1 MHVLIIGAGGFVG
14 RHLAGRLHAAGVRI
28 TAAARSVFRTERLLP
43 NMRVIRCDLAQDTEA
58 DWLPRLAGIDAVV
71 NCAGL
76 IRDVGGRYDAVHDEG
91 ARALFAACR
100 TAGVARV
107 IQVSALG
114 AAPDGATRYHR
125 TKAAADTYLA
135 SLDPSGQDMDWAV
148 VRPSL
153 IVGRGGQSTSLFVA
167 VAALPFP
174 LRLGAGD
181 WLLQPIHV
189 DDLVAGIARLL
200 DREDPIAATIDF
212 VGPEPMTTDALT
224 AALRQWLGLALAPML
239 PVPGA
244 LIGLAAR
251 LGQTIGLGAVTPESL
266 TMLKTGN
273 TAPVDGFIAACGF
286 RPATIADALAR
297 TPATA
302 ADIREARMASLAPVL
317 RILLALVW
325 LAGGLIPLLL
335 TPWQQS
341 MALLAQVG
349 IVGAMASPV
358 LIAASLIDIAIGA
371 ALLLRLRIR
380 DAAAAG
386 IAVMAAYSAILA
398 IAFPHLWADPFGPLV
413 KNLAVL
419 GLALVVRAQEVDH
432 G

>member
-1 MHVLIIGAGGFVG
+1 MHVLIVGAGGFVG

-28 TAAARSVFRTERLLP
+28 TAAARNVSRTKRLLP
-43 NMRVIRCDLAQDTEA
+43 NMRVIRCDLVQDTEA

-76 IRDVGGRYDAVHDEG
+76 IRDIGSSYDAVHDRG

-100 TAGVARV
+100 SAGVPRV

-114 AAPDGATRYHR
+114 ADPVGTTRYHR
-125 TKAAADTYLA
+125 SKAAADTYLA
-135 SLDPSGQDMDWAV
+135 SLDPRGQDMDWAV

-153 IVGRGGQSTSLFVA
+153 IVGRGGHSTSLFA
-167 VAALPFP
+167 ALAALPFP
-174 LRLGAGD
+174 LRLGAGE

-189 DDLVAGIARLL
+189 DDLAEGIARLL
-200 DREDPIAATIDF
+200 DREDAIAATVDF
-212 VGPEPMTTDALT
+212 VGPKPMTTDALT
-224 AALRQWLGLALAPML
+224 AALRHWLGLAPAPLL

-251 LGQTIGLGAVTPESL
+251 LGKAIGLGAVSPESL
-266 TMLKTGN
+266 TMLKAGN
-273 TAPVDGFIAACGF
+273 TAPVHGFVAACGF
-286 RPATIADALAR
+286 RPAAVPDALAR
-297 TPATA
+297 NPANP
-302 ADIREARMASLAPVL
+302 ADVREARLAPLAPVL
-317 RILLALVW
+317 RILLAMVW

-335 TPWQQS
+335 TPWPRS
-341 MALLAQVG
+341 MALLARVG
-349 IVGAMASPV
+349 IVGAAAWPV
-358 LIAASLIDIAIGA
+358 LITASLIDIAIGA
-371 ALLLRLRIR
+371 ALLLRLRTR
-380 DAAAAG
+380 EAAAAG
-386 IAVMAAYSAILA
+386 IVVMAGYSAILA